1 MLGRIEGKG
10 SSGETSVGMGGNGV
24 GVNSTVVEVGSGIEE
39 EVLSASGKNVS
50 VALGAKVDVIS
61 GTEVT
66 LVETGNEVSEVRAEV
81 TLNTGTEVAKVMEEM
96 DDAGNKV

>member
-1 MLGRIEGKG
+1 
-10 SSGETSVGMGGNGV
+10 MGGNGV